1 MTVKL
6 SQCMIV
12 KNEET
17 NIRKALSWAK
27 DIAFE
32 QIVVDTGSTDRT
44 VEIAEEMGAKIYHFE
59 WIDDFSAAKNYA
71 IEQAKGSW
79 IAFLDAD
86 EYMEPEAARKLL
98 QLLERIEAEPDKT
111 KAPNLIRQPWIQLD
125 DHGKM
130 FASSAQDRF
139 FENNGIRYQN
149 RIHEQLFCS
158 SPNQELRAYLTGM
171 DMAIYHTGYAK
182 EAYARTQKAQRNIEL
197 LERELEQDP
206 KNYMNWRYLGDSYLL
221 EGKIQEALN
230 AWEICA
236 GSPDSPELRIARIS
250 AASNLMRFYMQ
261 TDLKEQELLTLYQ
274 TFSQYEK
281 DIEDIEYWMGCYCMR
296 KQCWREAVAH
306 LSKTLDLLE
315 EKKISSMCYAAG
327 KVPEI
332 YQELVRA
339 CEASGDPAGA
349 VRFASVSLNMQSR
362 QEPLLTALLRIFQKH
377 GESPDGVFGFLTK
390 LYDFQDPRETLFVL
404 KCARLAAFRS
414 LEDRLLERLD
424 EKTRQDLL
432 PATSAESWRT
442 YETLFPQLPVRNSQ
456 DAHLAR
462 LAAFLRRQTPEE
474 LLAYLQLRLRQL
486 REENEQNYV
495 NYCASFHQIPFWGTL
510 DPDTEN
516 WNVLQRRAAALQSR
530 LEDWIGLYTRLA
542 DHASRQTLLALLEN
556 WINLD
561 YRLPAQVR
569 DYGCP
574 YFDLDRMSHGED
586 AVLVDVGAHKGETVQ
601 NFVKLFG
608 ERYRSIYCYECNPNL
623 LEPLQEALQSL
634 DRIVI
639 STSAV
644 GSRRSEGEFLLSEDN
659 DLLSALW
666 LPDPDSES
674 SFETSEL
681 VSVVPL
687 DEEIAEP
694 VSILKINVCGMEE
707 EVLKGAANHIRKDRP
722 LLALAAFYRYDQLP
736 DLMDTVLEICPDYRF
751 YLRHYGG
758 NLVPTDYVLYAQC
771 DR

>member
-44 VEIAEEMGAKIYHFE
+44 VEIAEEMGAKIYHFK

-71 IEQAKGSW
+71 IDQAKGNW

-86 EYMEPEAARKLL
+86 EYMDPEAARKLL
-98 QLLERIEAEPDKT
+98 QLLERIETYPKKKER
-111 KAPNLIRQPWIQLD
+111 PNIIRQPWIQLD

-130 FASSAQDRF
+130 FASSVQDRIF
-139 FENNGIRYQN
+139 RNSGIRYQN
-149 RIHEQLFCS
+149 RIHEVLYSTDHKKLCAHPTNIDLS
-158 SPNQELRAYLTGM
+158 
-171 DMAIYHTGYAK
+171 IYHTGYAK
-182 EAYARTQKAQRNIEL
+182 EVYARTQKAQRNIEL
-197 LERELEQDP
+197 LEQELKQDP
-206 KNYMNWRYLGDSYLL
+206 KNYNSWGYLGDSYMVAGRLN
-221 EGKIQEALN
+221 EAID
-230 AWEICA
+230 AWNHCMEA
-236 GSPDSPELRIARIS
+236 PDEAKFQMRRIS
-250 AASNLMRFYMQ
+250 AASSLMRYALSQ
-261 TDLKEQELLTLYQ
+261 GKLEDVHVIYQRLSQEQKEDPDL
-274 TFSQYEK
+274 
-281 DIEDIEYWMGCYCMR
+281 EYWMGCSYL
-296 KQCWREAVAH
+296 QENQYPQSIPH
-306 LSKTLDLLE
+306 LEKALTLLE
-315 EKKISSMCYAAG
+315 IYHGTNVYYCAS

>member
-44 VEIAEEMGAKIYHFE
+44 VEIAEEMGAKLYHFE
-59 WIDDFSAAKNYA
+59 WVDDFSAAKNYA
-71 IEQAKGSW
+71 IEQAKGNW

-86 EYMEPEAARKLL
+86 EYMEPEAAQKLL
-98 QLLERIEAEPDKT
+98 QLLERIDTYPKKKER
-111 KAPNLIRQPWIQLD
+111 PNVIRQPWIQLND
-125 DHGKM
+125 SGKM
-130 FASSAQDRF
+130 FASSVQDRVF
-139 FENNGIRYQN
+139 RNEKIRYQN
-149 RIHEQLFCS
+149 KIHEHLICEAPGQGL
-158 SPNQELRAYLTGM
+158 LAYLPGM
-171 DMAIYHTGYAK
+171 EMPIYHTGYTK

-206 KNYMNWRYLGDSYLL
+206 KNYVNWGYLGDSYLL
-221 EGKIQEALN
+221 EGRIEDTIEAWKKCVN
-230 AWEICA
+230 A
-236 GSPDSPELRIARIS
+236 PDLPELQERRTNV
-250 AASNLMRFYMQ
+250 AANLMRLYYRLNMR
-261 TDLKEQELLTLYQ
+261 KEELETLYKD
-274 TFSQYEK
+274 FSESGSGTA
-281 DIEDIEYWMGCYCMR
+281 DIEYWMGCYCLQEQR
-296 KQCWREAVAH
+296 YEESVSH
-306 LSKTLDLLE
+306 LTKALTLLE
-315 EKKISSMCYAAG
+315 TDQTTNVYYCSGKI
-327 KVPEI
+327 PEI
-332 YQELVRA
+332 YQNLVRA
-339 CEASGDPAGA
+339 CETSGDPAGA
-349 VRFASVSLNMQSR
+349 VRFASISLNMQSR

-377 GESPDGVFGFLTK
+377 GESPNGVFGFLTK

-442 YETLFPQLPVRNSQ
+442 YETLFPQFPVRNSQ

-474 LLAYLQLRLRQL
+474 FLAYLQLRLRQL
-486 REENEQNYV
+486 REENEQNYT
-495 NYCASFHQIPFWGTL
+495 NYCSFYHNLPFWGTL

-516 WNVLQRRAAALQSR
+516 WNTLQRRVAALQSR
-530 LEDWIGLYTRLA
+530 LEDWIGLYIRLA

-574 YFDLDRMSHGED
+574 YFDLDRISHGED
-586 AVLVDVGAHKGETVQ
+586 AVLVDVGAHKGQTVQ

-623 LEPLQEALQSL
+623 LKSLQEALQSL
-634 DRIVI
+634 ERIVI
-639 STSAV
+639 STSAA
-644 GSRRSEGEFLLSEDN
+644 GSQRNEGELIFCPANDN
-659 DLLSALW
+659 ATSVW
-666 LPDPDSES
+666 ITES
-674 SFETSEL
+674 SSDTSEL

-694 VSILKINVCGMEE
+694 ISILKINVCGMEE
-707 EVLKGAANHIRKDRP
+707 EVLKGAANHIRKERP

-736 DLMDTVLEICPDYRF
+736 DLMHTVLEICPDYRF
-751 YLRHYGG
+751 YLRHYGE
-758 NLVPTDYVLYAQC
+758 NLIMADYVLYAQC

>member
-71 IEQAKGSW
+71 IDQAKGNW

-98 QLLERIEAEPDKT
+98 QLLERIETYPKKKEQ
-111 KAPNLIRQPWIQLD
+111 PNVIRQPWIQLD
-125 DHGKM
+125 DLGKM
-130 FASSAQDRF
+130 FASSVQDRVF
-139 FENNGIRYQN
+139 RNSGIHYQN
-149 RIHEQLFCS
+149 RIHEVLYS
-158 SPNQELRAYLTGM
+158 TDLKKIRIYRTDINL
-171 DMAIYHTGYAK
+171 AIYHTGYAK

-197 LERELEQDP
+197 LEQELKQDP
-206 KNYMNWRYLGDSYLL
+206 KNYNSWGYLGDSYMVAGRLNEAIDAWNHCL
-221 EGKIQEALN
+221 EAPDEA
-230 AWEICA
+230 EFQM
-236 GSPDSPELRIARIS
+236 RRIS
-250 AASNLMRFYMQ
+250 AASSLMRYALSQ
-261 TDLKEQELLTLYQ
+261 GKLEDVHVIYQRLSQEQKEDPDL
-274 TFSQYEK
+274 
-281 DIEDIEYWMGCYCMR
+281 EYWMGCSYL
-296 KQCWREAVAH
+296 QENQYPQSIPH
-306 LSKTLDLLE
+306 LEKALTLLE
-315 EKKISSMCYAAG
+315 IYRGTNVYYCAS

-332 YQELVRA
+332 YQDLVRA

-377 GESPDGVFGFLTK
+377 GESPDGVFGLLTK

-404 KCARLAAFRS
+404 KCTRLAAFRS
-414 LEDRLLERLD
+414 LEDRLLDRLD

-516 WNVLQRRAAALQSR
+516 WNVLQRRVAALQSR

-542 DHASRQTLLALLEN
+542 DHTSRQTLLALLEN

-586 AVLVDVGAHKGETVQ
+586 AVLVDVGAHKGQTVQ

-623 LEPLQEALQSL
+623 LKPLQEALQSL
-634 DRIVI
+634 ERIVI

-644 GSRRSEGEFLLSEDN
+644 GSRCSEGEFLLSKDN

-666 LPDPDSES
+666 LPGPDSKPS
-674 SFETSEL
+674 SETSEL

-694 VSILKINVCGMEE
+694 ISILKINVCGMEE

-736 DLMDTVLEICPDYRF
+736 DLMNTVLEICPDYRF

-758 NLVPTDYVLYAQC
+758 NLVPTDYILYAQC